1 MYWYGIHTF
10 TFKVKED
17 LFIVQMVYGYWL
29 DSQLSQSAEKIQK
42 HDIEGNIKIKKIL
55 VPLDGSSYSLR
66 AAKYA
71 IEVAKL
77 QKAQIVCIHILDR
90 IPYGFEFTGSCIE
103 DYLQNVE
110 DQSNRWFNEVIQMA
124 DNQGIKDVK
133 TVFFRDIRS
142 IVDAIINYASN
153 NAIDLIV
160 LGTRGRTGLQRALIG
175 SIATGV
181 SQHAHCPVMLIK

>member
-1 MYWYGIHTF
+1 M
-10 TFKVKED
+10 
-17 LFIVQMVYGYWL
+17 
-29 DSQLSQSAEKIQK
+29 DSQLSQSTEKIQE
-42 HDIEGNIKIKKIL
+42 HDKDVNIKIKKIL

-77 QKAQIVCIHILDR
+77 QRAQIVCIHILDR

-110 DQSNRWFNEVIQMA
+110 NQSNIWFNQVIQMA
-124 DNQGIKDVK
+124 NNQGINDVK
-133 TVFFRDIRS
+133 TAFFRDIRS
-142 IVDAIINYASN
+142 IVDAIVNYASN
-153 NAIDLIV
+153 NTIDLIV
-160 LGTRGRTGLQRALIG
+160 LGTRGRTGLQRALMG

>member
-1 MYWYGIHTF
+1 
-10 TFKVKED
+10 
-17 LFIVQMVYGYWL
+17 L
-29 DSQLSQSAEKIQK
+29 DSQLSQSTEKIQEHGK
-42 HDIEGNIKIKKIL
+42 DVNIKIKKIL
-55 VPLDGSSYSLR
+55 VPLDGSSYSMR

-90 IPYGFEFTGSCIE
+90 MPYGFEFGSSCIE

-110 DQSNRWFNEVIQMA
+110 NQSNMWFEKVIQMA

-142 IVDAIINYASN
+142 IVDAIVGYASN

-160 LGTRGRTGLQRALIG
+160 LGTRGRTGLQRVLMG

>member
-1 MYWYGIHTF
+1 M
-10 TFKVKED
+10 
-17 LFIVQMVYGYWL
+17 
-29 DSQLSQSAEKIQK
+29 DSQLSQSTEKTQE
-42 HDIEGNIKIKKIL
+42 HDKEVNLKLKKIL
-55 VPLDGSSYSLR
+55 VPLDGSSYSMR

-90 IPYGFEFTGSCIE
+90 MPYGFEFGSSCIE

-110 DQSNRWFNEVIQMA
+110 NQSNMWFEKVIQMA

-142 IVDAIINYASN
+142 IVDAIVGYASN

-160 LGTRGRTGLQRALIG
+160 LGTRGRTGLQRVLMG